1 MTGRLRTVWALGL
14 VVGAIAA
21 LLVPVVAQPA
31 AAVVPPTERSDVAG
45 GDGDAAGELAAL
57 HTPLLRVQQQL
68 VACGPGEPYRVMA
81 VDALFGRE
89 GVVLRTPAGTV
100 KAPTEAELADS
111 AGDWYLD
118 IPGNALSP
126 GCSYEQLFDQW
137 RTPPVIYAHV
147 FSDPDDPATL
157 VLQYWFFYLYN
168 DWNDRHE
175 GDWEMIQLFFD
186 APDARSAIG
195 TEPRL
200 VAFAQHEGAEVSD
213 WSDDVLQVVD
223 GTRPV
228 VYVAAGSHASYFQ
241 AERWF
246 GKSAQSGFGCDDTR
260 APSEDVS
267 PDVIMLDDEALPT
280 WAGFQGRW
288 GEKQPSFNNGPT
300 GPNMKTQ
307 WTNPVRWV
315 DEEGRRGAANLPAE
329 GTKVTDA
336 FCAVASY
343 ASQFLFRLLQEPL
356 LTGTFLVCLLV
367 VVTVLLRR
375 TRWRPVFTRPV
386 RARRAGGQ
394 IIRAAVSTVR
404 RRPLLYMRIG
414 ALLPLAGLLATIIQ
428 TVVLRFTE
436 LGDVADVAD
445 RGSASGSIGALLL
458 GSLFIGPATATVSVA
473 AMIAT
478 LRIDA
483 DEPVSW
489 RIVVAEVWRR
499 RRTVLFSLL
508 LTASLAGLAASTV
521 LLPLG
526 LVLLAMWA
534 VAVPAAL
541 VDSAPLWLSRRLT
554 RRRRLR
560 SLVLGGAA
568 FTLATV
574 VPAACGVLALLVTD
588 WSFAVVNLIDGVV
601 GLLLVPTAGIISLL
615 QFGDLRERLGYGTLP
630 D

>member
-14 VVGAIAA
+14 VVGALVA
-21 LLVPVVAQPA
+21 LLVPAVARPAFA
-31 AAVVPPTERSDVAG
+31 AALPTERSDVAG
-45 GDGDAAGELAAL
+45 GDDDAAAELAAL
-57 HTPLLRVQQQL
+57 HTPLLRVQQQP

-89 GVVLRTPAGTV
+89 GVVLRTPDGTV
-100 KAPTEAELADS
+100 NAPTEADLADS

-267 PDVIMLDDEALPT
+267 PEVVLLDDDALPT
-280 WAGFQGRW
+280 WAGFRGHW

-343 ASQFLFRLLQEPL
+343 ASQFLFRLLQQPL
-356 LTGTFLVCLLV
+356 LTGTFFVGLLLV
-367 VVTVLLRR
+367 LAVLLRR

-394 IIRAAVSTVR
+394 IIRAAISTVR

-489 RIVVAEVWRR
+489 RIVVAEVWQRR
-499 RRTVLFSLL
+499 RIVLFSLL
-508 LTASLAGLAASTV
+508 LTASLAGLTASTV

-560 SLVLGGAA
+560 SLALGGAA

-588 WSFAVVNLIDGVV
+588 WSFTVVNLIDGVV

>member
-1 MTGRLRTVWALGL
+1 
-14 VVGAIAA
+14 
-21 LLVPVVAQPA
+21 
-31 AAVVPPTERSDVAG
+31 
-45 GDGDAAGELAAL
+45 
-57 HTPLLRVQQQL
+57 
-68 VACGPGEPYRVMA
+68 
-81 VDALFGRE
+81 
-89 GVVLRTPAGTV
+89 
-100 KAPTEAELADS
+100 
-111 AGDWYLD
+111 
-118 IPGNALSP
+118 
-126 GCSYEQLFDQW
+126 
-137 RTPPVIYAHV
+137 
-147 FSDPDDPATL
+147 
-157 VLQYWFFYLYN
+157 
-168 DWNDRHE
+168 
-175 GDWEMIQLFFD
+175 
-186 APDARSAIG
+186 
-195 TEPRL
+195 
-200 VAFAQHEGAEVSD
+200 
-213 WSDDVLQVVD
+213 
-223 GTRPV
+223 
-228 VYVAAGSHASYFQ
+228 
-241 AERWF
+241 
-246 GKSAQSGFGCDDTR
+246 
-260 APSEDVS
+260 
-267 PDVIMLDDEALPT
+267 
-280 WAGFQGRW
+280 
-288 GEKQPSFNNGPT
+288 
-300 GPNMKTQ
+300 
-307 WTNPVRWV
+307 
-315 DEEGRRGAANLPAE
+315 
-329 GTKVTDA
+329 
-336 FCAVASY
+336 
-343 ASQFLFRLLQEPL
+343 
-356 LTGTFLVCLLV
+356 
-367 VVTVLLRR
+367 VLLRR

-394 IIRAAVSTVR
+394 IIRAAISTVR

-489 RIVVAEVWRR
+489 RIVVAEVWQRR
-499 RRTVLFSLL
+499 RIVLFSLL
-508 LTASLAGLAASTV
+508 LTASLAGLTASTV

-560 SLVLGGAA
+560 SLALGGAA

-588 WSFAVVNLIDGVV
+588 WSFTVVNLIDGVV

>member
-1 MTGRLRTVWALGL
+1 MTGRLRTVSALGF
-14 VVGAIAA
+14 VVGALVALTVPAGARPVAA
-21 LLVPVVAQPA
+21 EMQ
-31 AAVVPPTERSDVAG
+31 TERSAQAV
-45 GDGDAAGELAAL
+45 DGDAAAAEELAAL
-57 HTPLLRVQQQL
+57 HTPLLRVQQQP

-89 GVVLRTPAGTV
+89 GVVLRKPDGTV
-100 KAPTEAELADS
+100 NAPTEADLAGS
-111 AGDWYLD
+111 AGNWYLD

-126 GCSYEQLFDQW
+126 GCSYERLFDQW

-147 FSDPDDPATL
+147 FSDPDDPETL

-241 AERWF
+241 SERWF

-267 PDVIMLDDEALPT
+267 PAVIMLDDEALPT
-280 WAGFQGRW
+280 WAGFQGHW

-300 GPNMKTQ
+300 GPTMKTQ

-343 ASQFLFRLLQEPL
+343 ASQLLFRLLQQPL
-356 LTGTFLVCLLV
+356 LTGGFLVALLLV
-367 VVTVLLRR
+367 LTVLLRS

-394 IIRAAVSTVR
+394 IIRAAISTVR

-445 RGSASGSIGALLL
+445 RGSASGGIGALLL
-458 GSLFIGPATATVSVA
+458 GSLFIGPATAAVGVA
-473 AMIAT
+473 SMVAT

-483 DEPVSW
+483 GEPVSW
-489 RIVVAEVWRR
+489 RIVVADVWRR

-508 LTASLAGLAASTV
+508 LTAGFAGLTASTV

-534 VAVPAAL
+534 VAVPASL

-560 SLVLGGAA
+560 SLALGGAA

-588 WSFAVVNLIDGVV
+588 WSFTVVNLIDGVV

-615 QFGDLRERLGYGTLP
+615 QFGDLRESLGYRQLP